1 MTRDANTMRACLR
14 LYLVTDPLLC
24 AKAGL
29 LHTVREAIAG
39 GISMVQLR
47 DKTATT
53 EERIAIG
60 RALMRVLHGTGVPL
74 IINDDIDAALAIG
87 AHGVHVGQSDLTPRI
102 VRERMGPSAIVGL
115 SCETVAQAAAADPLL
130 VDYVGMSPVLATPTK
145 RDHAAALGFTGLEAA
160 RAATTLPAVA
170 IGGMHLEHVT
180 RVMRTGVDGIAVVS
194 AVCGQPDP
202 RAASLALRQAI
213 DEAVRDM
220 THPRIP
226 NALTIAG
233 SDPSGGAGIQADLKT
248 FAAQR
253 VYGMAAL
260 TALTAQNTRGVAG
273 VHVVPPVFVLQQL
286 ESLFDDIRIDA
297 VKIGMIATADIATTV
312 ADVLEERMRGPVVLD
327 PVMIAKGGAEL
338 LRPDAV
344 DAVRT
349 RLLPLATV
357 ITPNLAEAAH
367 LLNMPM
373 ASTRAEMETQ
383 ATLLRALGPQ
393 AVLLKGGHLTEER
406 SPDCLV
412 TSDGVHWFDGPRVAT
427 ANTHGT
433 GCTLSAA
440 IAAGLAGG
448 GNLLTVVRTA
458 KQYVTDAIASAHRLT
473 VGHGHGPTHHF
484 HNLWNR

>member
-1 MTRDANTMRACLR
+1 VERAVTGDARLLRNRLR
-14 LYLVTDPLLC
+14 LYLVTDPELC

-29 LHTVREAIAG
+29 LHTVREAVAG
-39 GISMVQLR
+39 GVTMVQLR

-53 EERIAIG
+53 QERITMG
-60 RALMRVLHGTGVPL
+60 RALMEVLQGTGVPL

-87 AHGVHVGQSDLTPRI
+87 AHGVHVGQSDLTPRA

-115 SCETVAQAAAADPLL
+115 SCETVAHAAAADPLL

-145 RDHAAALGFTGLEAA
+145 PDHAAALGFAGLEAA

-170 IGGMHLEHVT
+170 IGGMHLEHVA
-180 RVMRTGVDGIAVVS
+180 RVMRTGVDGISVVS

-202 RAASLALRQAI
+202 RAAAFALRRAI
-213 DEAVRDM
+213 DDTMRS
-220 THPRIP
+220 RIP
-226 NALTIAG
+226 NALSIAG

-248 FAAQR
+248 FAAQQ

-260 TALTAQNTRGVAG
+260 TALTAQNTQGVSG
-273 VHVVPPVFVLQQL
+273 VHVVPPAFVRQQL
-286 ESLFDDIRIDA
+286 DALFDDIRIDA
-297 VKIGMIATADIATTV
+297 VKIGMIATADIAITV
-312 ADVLEERMRGPVVLD
+312 ADVLAERMQGPIVLD

-367 LLNMPM
+367 LLDRPV
-373 ASTRAEMETQ
+373 ASTRDEMETQ

-393 AVLLKGGHLTEER
+393 AVLLKGGHLAEER
-406 SPDCLV
+406 SPDCLM
-412 TSDGVHWFDGPRVAT
+412 TAEGVHWFDAPRVAT

-448 GNLLTVVRTA
+448 GDLHSVVRAA
-458 KQYVTDAIASAHRLT
+458 KQYVTNAIASAHQLT